1 METTIV
7 TAFFDIN
14 RSTKG
19 DGRTI
24 EEYKE
29 WIIKTLQL
37 NCNLFIITE
46 EKFKHFF
53 ILHRP
58 TNYNTII
65 KIIEFKDSYFYKYYN
80 DINRILNDNNYK
92 NKISYPNRVE
102 CVLPEYNILQY
113 SKFHYLQMAINDN
126 PFNSNY
132 FFWLDAGGSRFF
144 LDVDITKPYPSEN
157 TIIFLK
163 NNDKF
168 IIENRSD
175 IYNYVI
181 DDNFIWKADNLLI
194 GGLFGGSISII
205 NKMFNLIENIFL
217 NEMINKNNINN
228 EQLALA
234 LIYNDNPQLFYLIN
248 SSPYYSLFI
257 FKILSL

>member
-29 WIIKTLQL
+29 WIKKTLQL

-46 EKFKHFF
+46 EKFKDFF

-58 TNYNTII
+58 KNYNTII
-65 KIIEFKDSYFYKYYN
+65 KIIDFKESYFFKYYN
-80 DINRILNDNNYK
+80 NINKILNDNNYK

-102 CVLPEYNILQY
+102 CKLPEYNILQY
-113 SKFHYLQMAINDN
+113 SKFHYLLLAINDN
-126 PFNSNY
+126 PFKSNY
-132 FFWLDAGGSRFF
+132 FFWLDAGASRFF
-144 LDVDITKPYPSEN
+144 LDVDISQPYPSLN
-157 TIIFLK
+157 TINFLK
-163 NNDKF
+163 NNNKF

-175 IYNYVI
+175 INNYVI

-205 NKMFNLIENIFL
+205 NIMFNLIENIFL
-217 NEMINKNNINN
+217 NQMINKNNVNN

-234 LIYNDNPQLFYLIN
+234 LIWKDNPQLFYLIN
-248 SSPYYSLFI
+248 SSSNYSLII